1 MQSTLMGCQK
11 AAAVEDDSQRC
22 SEPTEACC
30 SRRGTV
36 KSHIERAGG
45 TLLRAIKALRPGKHE
60 ALCKSA
66 ELQRPTQL
74 QRANIGTMSTREWAV
89 VTVRKERALRQ
100 PLMGGTGRISHGG
113 PVLPTYPVSPTVDSR
128 RQAEAREQR
137 KFLHRRRDIQRTQT
151 W

>member
-11 AAAVEDDSQRC
+11 AAADADDSQRC

-45 TLLRAIKALRPGKHE
+45 SLLRTIKALRPGKHE

-66 ELQRPTQL
+66 ELQRTTQL
-74 QRANIGTMSTREWAV
+74 QRASTGTMSTREWAV
-89 VTVRKERALRQ
+89 VTVRKERYVRE
-100 PLMGGTGRISHGG
+100 PPTGQAGKISPGG
-113 PVLPTYPVSPTVDSR
+113 PVLLAHPISPTVDSR
-128 RQAEAREQR
+128 RQAEAHECRN
-137 KFLHRRRDIQRTQT
+137 FVHRRRDIQRTQT